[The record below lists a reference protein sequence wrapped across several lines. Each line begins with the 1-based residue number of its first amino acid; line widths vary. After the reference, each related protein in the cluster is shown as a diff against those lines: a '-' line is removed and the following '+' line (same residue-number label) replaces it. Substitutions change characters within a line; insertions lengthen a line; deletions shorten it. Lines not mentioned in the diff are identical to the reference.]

1 MKTLLKWAA
10 IALAPVVALLLMGP
24 TATALALPSFH
35 TSHHLLMVGAIAGNA
50 VTVNTVSA
58 LSQLFKKTAT
68 GLLTALQDQTP
79 ELKWLRKTPDASLIP
94 SGLEMRLI
102 LNVLFQG
109 GGQMIPDGGYESIA
123 GVQAPQSGTVTFV
136 QYNNRFALTGLG
148 RMYDRYAKQGEVMA
162 LNYYAAKKV
171 LEAMGRKMGYQTYGF
186 STGTLALVDTT
197 VAVTT
202 TDVLLKSAFGS
213 SLIGSTNAL
222 ATANQKTYMAQ
233 LFRAVGEV
241 IAPLSASDV
250 VTNGQATV
258 NSVSNANGTVNLTT
272 PGSATFT
279 AGNPLVY
286 FNSVTDVTKAGTE
299 LNLWPVGLLDAT
311 QSTTVHGL
319 SSSTAPNWKSYTDT
333 SGGRFGFIKLR
344 QGQQYI
350 NNYGGTEPDTLILSN
365 GVLNDA
371 TAAERAAR
379 IYPGVSMFDL
389 DGNLKAKGIEIR
401 TSLLAPPGIA
411 FLYDSAAYT
420 KLDMGDLPSP
430 DGGPDLFDIDKLP
443 NQNIWA
449 ASLNYA
455 YLRAVLNRAAIA
467 CYSGLTEQ

>member
-1 MKTLLKWAA
+1 MA
-10 IALAPVVALLLMGP
+10 IGGNST
-24 TATALALPSFH
+24 TA
-35 TSHHLLMVGAIAGNA
+35 
-50 VTVNTVSA
+50 NTVST
-58 LSQLFKKTAT
+58 LQQLFKKTAT
-68 GLLTALQDQTP
+68 GLMDALQDQTP
-79 ELKWLRKTPDASLIP
+79 ELKWLRKTPKASLIP
-94 SGLEMRLI
+94 SGLDMRLI

-109 GGQMIPDGGYESIA
+109 GGQMIPDGGYESTTT
-123 GVQAPQSGTVTFV
+123 VQAPQSGTVTFV

-148 RMYDRYAKQGEVMA
+148 RLYDKHAKQGEVMA

-171 LEAMGRKMGYQTYGF
+171 LEAMGRKMGYQTYGT
-186 STGTLALVDTT
+186 STGTVAVVDTT
-197 VAVTT
+197 ATVTT
-202 TDVLLKSAFGS
+202 NTNVLLKQAFGS
-213 SLIGSTNAL
+213 SLIGNTNAT
-222 ATANQKTYMAQ
+222 ATTNQLTYLAQ

-241 IAPLSASDV
+241 IAPLSSSDV
-250 VTNGQATV
+250 VTNGQGTIV
-258 NSVSNANGTVNLTT
+258 SCTNSTGSINVTT
-272 PGSATFT
+272 PGSAAFT

-311 QSTTVHGL
+311 QSATVHGL
-319 SSSTAPNWKSYTDT
+319 ATTTAPNWASYTDT

-344 QGQQYI
+344 KGQQYI
-350 NNYGGTEPDTLILSN
+350 NNYGGTEPDTLILAN

-389 DGNLKAKGIEIR
+389 DGNLKAKGIDIR

-411 FLYDSAAYT
+411 FLYDSDAYT
-420 KLDMGDLPSP
+420 KLELGDLPSE

-455 YLRAVLNRAAIA
+455 YLRAVLNRAAIS
-467 CYSGLTEQ
+467 CFSSLTEQ

>member
-1 MKTLLKWAA
+1 MA
-10 IALAPVVALLLMGP
+10 IVGGTV
-24 TATALALPSFH
+24 TA
-35 TSHHLLMVGAIAGNA
+35 
-50 VTVNTVSA
+50 NTVA
-58 LSQLFKKTAT
+58 NLQQLFKKTAT

-79 ELKWLRKTPDASLIP
+79 ELKWLRKCPDASLIP

-109 GGQMIPDGGYESIA
+109 GGAMIPDGGYESTTT
-123 GVQAPQSGTVTFV
+123 VQTPQSGTVTFV
-136 QYNNRFALTGLG
+136 QFNDRFALTGLG

-186 STGTLALVDTT
+186 STGTVAVVDTT

-202 TDVLLKSAFGS
+202 TDVVLKQAFGS
-213 SLIGSTNAL
+213 TLIGSTNAL
-222 ATANQKTYMAQ
+222 ATANQKTYIAQ
-233 LFRAVGEV
+233 LFRAIGEV
-241 IAPLSASDV
+241 AGNINGGNI

-258 NSVSNANGTVNLTT
+258 NSVNNTNGTVNFTT
-272 PGSATFT
+272 PGSCTMT
-279 AGNPLVY
+279 AGDQLVY
-286 FNSVTDVTKAGTE
+286 YNTVTDVTKAGTE
-299 LNLWPVGLLDAT
+299 LNLWPSGLLDAT
-311 QSTTVHGL
+311 QSTTLHGL
-319 SSSTAPNWKSYTDT
+319 SSVTAPNWKSYTDT

-401 TSLLAPPGIA
+401 TSLLAPPGMA
-411 FLYDSAAYT
+411 FLFDSAAFT

-455 YLRAVLNRAAIA
+455 YLRATLNRAGIA
-467 CYSGLTEQ
+467 AFSGLTEQ